1 MIKEQVSYFLH
12 EGISLKQIA
21 LYSDVNYTT
30 LSKWL
35 NNERELNAQNQN
47 KVKLALEKI
56 VYNLNQVME

>member
-21 LYSDVNYTT
+21 FYSGVNYTT

-47 KVKLALEKI
+47 KVKLALE
-56 VYNLNQVME
+56 

>member
-1 MIKEQVSYFLH
+1 MIKDQVSYFLH
-12 EGISLKQIA
+12 EGVSLKQIA
-21 LYSDVNYTT
+21 LYSGVNYTT

>member
-1 MIKEQVSYFLH
+1 MIKDQVSYFLY
-12 EGISLKQIA
+12 EGVSLKQIA
-21 LYSDVNYTT
+21 LYSGVNYTT

>member
-21 LYSDVNYTT
+21 LYSGVNYTT

-47 KVKLALEKI
+47 KIKLALEKI

>member
-21 LYSDVNYTT
+21 LYSGVNYTT

>member
-1 MIKEQVSYFLH
+1 MIKDQVSYFLH
-12 EGISLKQIA
+12 EGVSLKQIA
-21 LYSDVNYTT
+21 LYSGVNYTT

-35 NNERELNAQNQN
+35 NNERELNVQNQN

>member
-21 LYSDVNYTT
+21 FYSGVNYTT